1 MIEYYKTFVPE
12 ADSLS
17 TTPQRYT
24 TRKISSPEP
33 GCWIS
38 VVAPDAE
45 DRRWLQSQLGIEP
58 EFVRSSLDDEETSHI
73 DYDDDTG
80 QVLVIVDCPFV
91 EDDRETVDD
100 SIVQYDTHPLSLIFL
115 PEQDILVTVS
125 LKESE
130 TVNAFAQG
138 KVRNLNTTQRT
149 RMLLQMLLH
158 ISQRY
163 LVCLRSINRQFR
175 ENERVLRKT
184 MRNDEL
190 IKMLGFEKSLVYF
203 STSLKSTEATLKKI
217 GYGRILHLYEDDRDL
232 LDDVSIEMSQA
243 IEMCSTYSNILNGTM
258 DTFGNIINNNMNIT
272 MRTLA
277 ILTLVLSI
285 PNMVYGF
292 YGMNTPLPHD
302 ESWVFAFTIS
312 IVATVGATVLL
323 TRSHFVR

>member
-1 MIEYYKTFVPE
+1 MIECYKTTVVD
-12 ADSLS
+12 ADP
-17 TTPQRYT
+17 TGARPQRLT
-24 TRKISSPEP
+24 TQRIDKPEP
-33 GCWIS
+33 GCWVS
-38 VVAPDAE
+38 VVAPDAN
-45 DRRWLQSQLGIEP
+45 DRRRMQDEIGIEP
-58 EFVRSSLDDEETSHI
+58 EFVRAALDDEETSHI

-91 EDDRETVDD
+91 EDDREAVDQ

-115 PEQDILVTVS
+115 AEQDMLVTVS
-125 LKESE
+125 LKQSE

-138 KVRNLNTTQRT
+138 KVRNLNTMLRT

-203 STSLKSTEATLKKI
+203 STSLKSTEATLSKI
-217 GYGRILHLYEDDRDL
+217 GYGRILRLYEEDREL

-243 IEMCSTYSNILNGTM
+243 IEMCSIYTNVLNGTM
-258 DTFGNIINNNMNIT
+258 DTFGNIINNNMNLT

-292 YGMNTPLPHD
+292 YGMNTPLPLD
-302 ESWVFAFTIS
+302 GTWMFAFS
-312 IVATVGATVLL
+312 LSVLATVGATIILM
-323 TRSHFVR
+323 RSRFMK

>member
-1 MIEYYKTFVPE
+1 MIECYKTTVID
-12 ADSLS
+12 ADPTGARPRRLV
-17 TTPQRYT
+17 TQRID
-24 TRKISSPEP
+24 KPEP
-33 GCWIS
+33 GCWVS
-38 VVAPDAE
+38 VVVPDAS
-45 DRRWLQSQLGIEP
+45 DRRRMQDEIGIEP
-58 EFVRSSLDDEETSHI
+58 EFVRAALDDEETSHI

-91 EDDRETVDD
+91 EDDREAVDQ

-115 PEQDILVTVS
+115 AEQDMLVTVS
-125 LKESE
+125 LKQSE

-138 KVRNLNTTQRT
+138 KVRNLNTTLRT

-203 STSLKSTEATLKKI
+203 STSLKSTEATLSKI
-217 GYGRILHLYEDDRDL
+217 GYGRILRLYEEDREL

-243 IEMCSTYSNILNGTM
+243 IEMCSIYTNVLNGTM

-292 YGMNTPLPHD
+292 YGMNTPLPLD
-302 ESWVFAFTIS
+302 GTWMFAFSLSVI
-312 IVATVGATVLL
+312 ATVGATVILM
-323 TRSHFVR
+323 RSRFMK

>member
-1 MIEYYKTFVPE
+1 MIEYYKTSIV
-12 ADSLS
+12 
-17 TTPQRYT
+17 TTDATGSAPPRYV
-24 TRKISSPEP
+24 TRKIDAPEP

-38 VVAPDAE
+38 VVAPDAG
-45 DRRWLQSQLGIEP
+45 DRRWLQSEIGIEP
-58 EFVRSSLDDEETSHI
+58 EFVRASLDDEETSHI
-73 DYDDDTG
+73 DYDDETG

-91 EDDRETVDD
+91 EDDREAVDQ

-115 PEQDILVTVS
+115 PEQDVLVTVS

-138 KVRNLNTTQRT
+138 KVRNLNTSLRT

-175 ENERVLRKT
+175 ENEKVLRKT

-203 STSLKSTEATLKKI
+203 STSLKSTEATLSKI
-217 GYGRILHLYEDDRDL
+217 GYGRILHLYEEDRDL

-243 IEMCSTYSNILNGTM
+243 IEMCSIYANVLNGTM
-258 DTFGNIINNNMNIT
+258 DTFGNIINNNMNLT

-302 ESWVFAFTIS
+302 DTWVFAFS
-312 IVATVGATVLL
+312 LSVLATVGATIILM
-323 TRSHFVR
+323 RSRFMR

>member
-1 MIEYYKTFVPE
+1 MIECYKTTVID
-12 ADSLS
+12 ADPTGARPRRLV
-17 TTPQRYT
+17 TQRID
-24 TRKISSPEP
+24 KPEP
-33 GCWIS
+33 GCWVS
-38 VVAPDAE
+38 VVVPDAS
-45 DRRWLQSQLGIEP
+45 DRRRMQEEIGIEP
-58 EFVRSSLDDEETSHI
+58 EFVRAALDDEETSHI

-91 EDDRETVDD
+91 EDDREAVDQ

-115 PEQDILVTVS
+115 AEQDMLVTVS
-125 LKESE
+125 LKQSE

-138 KVRNLNTTQRT
+138 KVRNLNTTLRT

-203 STSLKSTEATLKKI
+203 STSLKSTEATLSKI
-217 GYGRILHLYEDDRDL
+217 GYGRILRLYEEDREL

-243 IEMCSTYSNILNGTM
+243 IEMCSIYTNVLNGTM

-292 YGMNTPLPHD
+292 YGMNTPLPLD
-302 ESWVFAFTIS
+302 GTWMFAFSLSVI
-312 IVATVGATVLL
+312 ATVGATVILM
-323 TRSHFVR
+323 RSRFMK